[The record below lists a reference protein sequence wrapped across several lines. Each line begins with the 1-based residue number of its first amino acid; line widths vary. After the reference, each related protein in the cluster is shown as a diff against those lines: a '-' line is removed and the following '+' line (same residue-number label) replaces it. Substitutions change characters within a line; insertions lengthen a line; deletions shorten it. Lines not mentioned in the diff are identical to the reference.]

1 MKRTQI
7 YFDEDTYTYLRKE
20 SEAKHITISEVIRQS
35 LREKMNRKVQKTLKA
50 ADKVFGIW
58 KDRDFDVDKSIR
70 DLRKDRKT
78 W

>member
-1 MKRTQI
+1 
-7 YFDEDTYTYLRKE
+7 
-20 SEAKHITISEVIRQS
+20 
-35 LREKMNRKVQKTLKA
+35 MNRKVQKALKA